1 MFDLQD
7 KVAIITG
14 GSSGIGAAAVRI
26 FHELGAKVTIGDIQV
41 EGGEA
46 LAAELGERV
55 RFSRLDVANPADWER
70 TIAETEAAFG
80 PVNILVNNA
89 GHPGYQKSLSDLSYE
104 EFRHVCSIN
113 QDGVFLGMK
122 LVLPSMLRAGGGSI
136 VNNSSAYGLV
146 GALNNMDYC
155 GSKWAVTGM
164 SKAAA
169 IELAPLNIRV
179 NSVHP
184 GLVLTPMVEAT
195 LKTLGAAAD
204 GFISRMPLNRGA
216 APSEIAS
223 VFAFLASDAAS
234 FVTGHG
240 LAVDGGLMAQ

>member
-1 MFDLQD
+1 MFNLKD

-14 GSSGIGAAAVRI
+14 GSSGIGAAAVRT
-26 FHELGAKVTIGDIQV
+26 FHELGAKVTIGDIQA
-41 EGGEA
+41 EAGEA
-46 LAAELGERV
+46 VAAELGERV
-55 RFSRLDVANPADWER
+55 RFSRLDVAAPGDWER
-70 TIAETEAAFG
+70 AIAETEAAFG

-89 GHPGYQKSLSDLSYE
+89 GHSGYRKSLSDLSLE
-104 EFRHVCSIN
+104 EYRHVCATN

-136 VNNSSAYGLV
+136 VNNSSSYGLV
-146 GALNNMDYC
+146 GASNNMDYC

-184 GLVLTPMVEAT
+184 GVVLTPMLDAT
-195 LKTLGAAAD
+195 LKIIGAAAD
-204 GFISRMPLNRGA
+204 GFISLMPLNRCA
-216 APSEIAS
+216 APSEVAS

-240 LAVDGGLMAQ
+240 LAVDGGLTAQ